1 MHTSLTLCI
10 HTVAKSM
17 AHDFY
22 DFLMKTWKDAG
33 VPVAAISSLDLEHY
47 ETRQRQTHVMAN
59 MLEIA
64 LLAPTDTGLPL
75 DLANEKQVREFLLST
90 PAPGTE
96 AAKLM
101 ELFRSAPIA
110 VES

>member
-1 MHTSLTLCI
+1 
-10 HTVAKSM
+10 
-17 AHDFY
+17 
-22 DFLMKTWKDAG
+22 
-33 VPVAAISSLDLEHY
+33 
-47 ETRQRQTHVMAN
+47 MAN

-75 DLANEKQVREFLLST
+75 DLANEKQVTEFLLST
-90 PAPGTE
+90 PEPGTE

-101 ELFRSAPIA
+101 KLFRSAPIA